1 MVREKGGFW
10 IGVAAAIVYPMAT
23 ALGRRRTVHGERMPP
38 QGSALLVLNH
48 VSHLDPC
55 YDAVFVHS
63 HGRVPHFLGKHSLWN
78 VPIMG
83 AILRGAK
90 QIPVYRGTTDAQQS
104 LRAAHE
110 ALANGQVVVIYPEG
124 TITRDPDGWPMTSRT
139 GVARLALQH
148 DGPVIP
154 VARWGTRE
162 IYDGYHKRFRPLP
175 RKTVETR
182 LGEPVD
188 LTAYREQPQTLAVLR
203 EVTDLLMGEVKDLL
217 AEIRGEQAP
226 EGFHA
231 SSARTDRDEDR

>member
-1 MVREKGGFW
+1 VVREKGGFW
-10 IGVAAAIVYPMAT
+10 VGVAAAIVHPMSAV
-23 ALGRRRTVHGERMPP
+23 LGRRRTVHGERLPRS
-38 QGSALLVLNH
+38 GGTLLVMNH

-55 YDAVFVHS
+55 YDAAFVHS
-63 HGRVPHFLGKHSLWN
+63 HGRVPHLLGKHSLWN

-83 AILRGAK
+83 AILRGTK

-110 ALANGQVVVIYPEG
+110 ALASGQLVLIYPEG

-154 VARWGTRE
+154 AARWGTRE
-162 IYDGYHKRFRPLP
+162 IYDGYSKKFRPLP

-188 LTAYREQPQTLAVLR
+188 LTAYRDQPQTLALLR

-226 EGFHA
+226 EGFYA
-231 SSARTDRDEDR
+231 SAKNRDEN

>member
-1 MVREKGGFW
+1 VAKEKGGFW
-10 IGVAAAIVYPMAT
+10 VGVAATIVYPMSAL
-23 ALGRRRTVHGERMPP
+23 LGRRRTVHGDRVPRA
-38 QGSALLVLNH
+38 GGALLVMNH

-78 VPIMG
+78 VPVMG
-83 AILRGAK
+83 TILRGAD
-90 QIPVYRGTTDAQQS
+90 QIPVYRGTADAQQS
-104 LRAAHE
+104 LRAAHQ
-110 ALANGQVVVIYPEG
+110 ALTDGKLVVIYPEG

-162 IYDGYHKRFRPLP
+162 IYDHYRKKFRPLP

-182 LGEPVD
+182 IGQPID
-188 LTAYREQPQTLAVLR
+188 LSAYRDRPETLALLR

-217 AEIRGEQAP
+217 AEIREEQAP
-226 EGFHA
+226 EGFYA
-231 SSARTDRDEDR
+231 SAKNKRDEV